1 MKKILSILFLGS
13 LFIIAGCEDGFLDRK
28 PYDALSSQGV
38 WDSDETAQ
46 LEVTGIYRIANADY
60 CLMSVP
66 YRFSCWGP
74 DGFNYF
80 RDRAIE
86 CNSATVYTGNYLNTY
101 RAFYKLIRASND
113 AIMHLTDNDKITAT
127 LRDQLLGQAKFF
139 RGISYFYLWQCFG
152 GVIIMDKVLNSEDT
166 YLPRNSADEVKEFVI
181 KDFTDAASL
190 LPVSYSA
197 SEYGKVTRGAAIAML
212 GKVYLYD
219 KQWDMAVNTFSQ
231 LFSAPFSYDLH
242 EDYAQLFDY
251 KWEQNKE
258 VVFSLQEVAETN
270 LGSSYDQ
277 WYGSRATN
285 TYAQSY
291 SFASHIPFET
301 YTYCD
306 GTEIDKS
313 TRPKRSD
320 YENEHDYGVD
330 LMAWY
335 DDVLHN
341 HQVDKRL
348 QANIIMPTDT
358 YVGKNDVVYKHYW
371 PYADYANA
379 NPPAM
384 RYEFSGYALY
394 AWRKFVCTGNELS
407 MSMRWYS
414 PTDIPLIRFAD
425 VLLMYAEAK
434 NEAQGPSQDVYDAV
448 NRVRSRAGVVD
459 LPAGLSKDEMRR
471 YIWLERFHEFPGE
484 GILFFDV
491 RRWGTA
497 TSDDPVFGLNH
508 DVLDFRGEKFFTR
521 QFPEKFKLFPI
532 PAAEID
538 INDKLTQNPGWE

>member
-1 MKKILSILFLGS
+1 MKKIFSILFLGF
-13 LFIIAGCEDGFLDRK
+13 FIFSGCDSSFLDRT

-38 WDSDETAQ
+38 WDNDETAQ
-46 LEVTGIYRIANADY
+46 LEINGIYRIANADY

-86 CNSATVYTGNYLNTY
+86 CATATSYTGNYRSTY
-101 RAFYKLIRASND
+101 TAFYKLIRASND
-113 AIMHLTDNDKITAT
+113 AIMHLDGNTSITES
-127 LRDQLLGQAKFF
+127 LRDEMLGQAKFF
-139 RGISYFYLWQCFG
+139 RGISYFYLWQLFG
-152 GVIIMDKVLNSEDT
+152 GVIIMDEVLNPADT
-166 YLPRNSADEVKEFVI
+166 YLPRNSAEEVKNFVI

-190 LPVSYSA
+190 LPVSWS
-197 SEYGKVTRGAAIAML
+197 SSDYGRVTKGAAIAML

-219 KQWDMAVNTFSQ
+219 QQWDQAVNTFAQ
-231 LFSAPFSYDLH
+231 LMTSPYSYDLH
-242 EDYAQLFDY
+242 PDYSQLFDY
-251 KWEQNKE
+251 KWEQNNE
-258 VVFSLQEVAETN
+258 VIFAMQEVAETN
-270 LGSSYDQ
+270 
-277 WYGSRATN
+277 RATN

-313 TRPKRSD
+313 TRPKRANYNSE
-320 YENEHDYGVD
+320 YEYGLD

-341 HQVDKRL
+341 HEVDKRC

-358 YVGKNDVVYKHYW
+358 YVGKDEVVFKHYW
-371 PYADYANA
+371 PYSNYANA
-379 NPPAM
+379 DPPAM

-394 AWRKFVCTGNELS
+394 AWRKYVCTGNELS
-407 MSMRWYS
+407 MAMRWYS
-414 PTDIPLIRFAD
+414 PTDVVLIRYAD
-425 VLLMYAEAK
+425 ILLMYAEAK
-434 NEAQGPSQDVYDAV
+434 NEAQGPSQEVYDAI
-448 NRVRSRAGVVD
+448 NKVRNRAGVVN
-459 LPAGLSKDEMRR
+459 LPTGLSKDQMRR
-471 YIWLERFHEFPGE
+471 YIWLERYHEFPGE

-497 TSDDPVFGLNH
+497 ATDDPIFGLNH
-508 DVLDFRGEKFFTR
+508 NVLDFRGEKFFTR
-521 QFPEKFKLFPI
+521 AFPDYYKLFPI